1 MEGIGMSGGACMIF
15 IADVKVMDDWEIGD
29 RTLILAEIR
38 GG

>member
-29 RTLILAEIR
+29 RTLILGQDKR
-38 GG
+38 G